1 MKNCLLLIV
10 GLLAVLTPFAQTT
23 QPILRLETGMHA
35 AMGNRISTDAAGKY
49 LLTTSD
55 DKTARLWDAATGRQL
70 QIFRVPTEGTNEG
83 KLYCGALSPN
93 GKLAAVGGRTGY
105 EWEDYFCVYLIETQ
119 TGRIM
124 HRVTGVPGAPLDIE
138 FSADGAWMG
147 IGLNDKKGVAVVR
160 TDNWSVKV
168 LSGYEGDVYNVAF
181 DQKGRLATVC
191 EDAKIRLYSAE
202 RFELLATET
211 CADGGEPFSIA
222 FNPSGTLLAVG
233 YNNLPDVDVRS
244 GSNLRV
250 LYKPELGEASTRSK
264 RIGKVCF
271 SADGTR
277 LYAGSH
283 FGFRDITDGKWR
295 YAIRYWNDE
304 GKGTYRD
311 VVLCNNS
318 IMDLK
323 PMPNGGVAIVS
334 SHPDLGV
341 IDKDH
346 SVAWYVN
353 SNTNDFA
360 GTDDNAFRVNRD
372 GSAIGFQPY
381 KEPSISFEIQG
392 RRLEERES
400 PEEPAI
406 ASAGGTTVD
415 KGSVEQRVKINGKT
429 VDFMGGYE
437 RCGGVDV
444 TSDGRYVLVGGS
456 WNLYCAD
463 ARGQKIWRT
472 PLPGNCKS
480 VNISGNDKLA
490 LAQLDDGTI
499 RWYNMTDGKELLAY
513 FLHNDKTRWV
523 IFTPSGYYDA
533 SVGAED
539 LLGWHINK
547 GKDATPAFFPVSRFR
562 ETYYRPDIIDAIFE
576 TFNEERA
583 VTLANSRNNRTQTSG
598 TGTSRGMAEK
608 LPPTITIL
616 SPAGGS
622 TVRTQT
628 VRVEYSLSTPE
639 DAPVKNVKVLVN
651 GRPVALERG
660 IQKNP
665 SNKYGV
671 NVSIPSGDCTVTI
684 MAENEHGMSP
694 EANVFL
700 HYAAAADRGA
710 DEFVRKPKLYVLAV
724 GISNY
729 TNPEYKLNYADKDAN
744 AFVSG
749 VSAQKGKLYG
759 DVVVRKYLNAD
770 ATRENIQD
778 GLQWIQEQ
786 TGQGDMAM
794 IFYAGHGMN
803 DNNGTFYMLP
813 VAADVNRLR
822 STCLNFEELRQTVSS
837 IAGKVV
843 VFIDACHSGNVMGSS
858 QRRGGTDINAI
869 VNELSSTQNG
879 AITFTSSTGK
889 EYSLEDPSW
898 EHGAFT
904 MALLEGLSGK
914 AAIPGKT
921 KITIKSLDAYISER
935 VKELTKGKQHPTSV
949 VPPNVPDFTIG
960 VH

>member
-1 MKNCLLLIV
+1 MKTCLLLLV
-10 GLLAVLTPFAQTT
+10 GLMAALAPFAQTT

-55 DKTARLWDAATGRQL
+55 DKTARLWDAANGRQL
-70 QIFRVPTEGTNEG
+70 QVFRVPVEGTNEG

-93 GKLAAVGGRTGY
+93 GKIAAVGGRTGY

-119 TGRIM
+119 TGRIL

-138 FSADGAWMG
+138 FSDDGAWLAVG
-147 IGLNDKKGVAVVR
+147 VNDKKGVSLIR
-160 TDNWSVKV
+160 TDNWSLVKT
-168 LSGYEGDVYNVAF
+168 LPGYGGDVYNIAF
-181 DQKGRLATVC
+181 DKKGRLATVC
-191 EDAKIRLYSAE
+191 EDYKIRLYSAE
-202 RFELLATET
+202 KFELLATEKCT
-211 CADGGEPFSIA
+211 EGAEPFSIA
-222 FNPSGTLLAVG
+222 FNPAGTLLAVG

-244 GSNLRV
+244 GSNLRL
-250 LYKPELGEASTRSK
+250 LYKPDVGEANTRSN
-264 RIGKVCF
+264 RIGKLCF

-277 LYAGSH
+277 LYAASH
-283 FGFRDITDGKWR
+283 FGFKDITDGKWR

-304 GKGTYRD
+304 GKGSYRD
-311 VVLCNNS
+311 VLLCNNS

-323 PMPNGGVAIVS
+323 PMPNGGVAVVS

-341 IDKDH
+341 IAKDH

-353 SNTNDFA
+353 SSTNDFA
-360 GTDDNAFRVNRD
+360 GTSEESFRVSRD
-372 GSAIGFQPY
+372 GSAFGFQPY
-381 KEPSISFEIQG
+381 KEAALSFEVQG
-392 RRLEERES
+392 RRLEERDS
-400 PEEPAI
+400 PEDPSVL
-406 ASAGGTTVD
+406 SAGGTTVD
-415 KGSVEQRVKINGKT
+415 KGSVEKRVQINGKT
-429 VDFMGGYE
+429 IDFMGGYE
-437 RCGGVDV
+437 RCAGVDV
-444 TSDGRYVLVGGS
+444 SSDGRYVIIGGS

-463 ARGQKIWRT
+463 ARGQQVWRT
-472 PLPGNCKS
+472 PLPGNCKA

-513 FLHNDKTRWV
+513 FLHNDKSRWV
-523 IFTPSGYYDA
+523 LFTPTGYYDA

-547 GKDATPAFFPVSRFR
+547 GKDATPAFYPVSRFR
-562 ETYYRPDIIDAIFE
+562 EAYYRPDVIDALFE

-583 VTLANSRNNRTQTSG
+583 VTLANSRTTRTQTSAAP
-598 TGTSRGMAEK
+598 RAVADK
-608 LPPTITIL
+608 LPPTVTIL

-622 TVRTQT
+622 NVSTQT
-628 VRVEYSLSTPE
+628 VRVEYSVSTP
-639 DAPVKNVKVLVN
+639 DNAPLKGVKVLVN

-665 SNKYGV
+665 SNKYTV
-671 NVSIPSGDCTVTI
+671 NVTVPAGDATITV
-684 MAENEHGMSP
+684 MAENEHGLSP
-694 EANVFL
+694 EANVFV
-700 HYAAAADRGA
+700 HYAAAERAA

-794 IFYAGHGMN
+794 IFYAGHGIN
-803 DNNGTFYMLP
+803 DNNGTFFMLP
-813 VAADVNRLR
+813 VSADVNRLR
-822 STCLNFEELRQTVSS
+822 ATCLNFEELRQTVSS

-898 EHGAFT
+898 AHGAFT

-914 AAIPGKT
+914 AAIPGKS